1 MEVTRCTWQ
10 KIESPQLSRK
20 RTLPEEPALTA
31 LWVLEASAINNWI
44 LLTPRK
50 DLGQPWDTQQG
61 AGICKDSACH
71 ENCGGGARC

>member
-1 MEVTRCTWQ
+1 MEVTRCTRQ

-20 RTLPEEPALTA
+20 RTLPGEPALIA

-50 DLGQPWDTQQG
+50 DLGQPCSKSPPWEMVPAGCRDLQG
-61 AGICKDSACH
+61 LCLS
-71 ENCGGGARC
+71 